1 MALTRTASLAL
12 TRLAAFYPSGS
23 SERRVLLAYLKA
35 AGAGE
40 DHHAR
45 MQFLGGLMKQTAD
58 KAQRNVTKGD
68 TQPYIAAMLE
78 HGFKPEVAE
87 AWMKRGTDFG
97 LYTVVQ
103 RAAASQV
110 GGMSEN
116 TSPGAKGVSGEDIA
130 QVMSFGCI
138 EYPGMIYDRKENKYK
153 DRTSP
158 AFPKGQ
164 SLYYLMGVQFLKG
177 NKTGGLR
184 QLKGLLASYA
194 KSRTKNWL
202 SSVDAGANVKFEY
215 DPEGQLIE
223 DTGNYEPPPLEEF
236 LAQALYLR
244 QINNLMERSLAS
256 SPGQLRVWKGV
267 VDGMKKN
274 KNVLK
279 YKEKGAGKGDLT
291 IEAKKLRDHMVE
303 MIEAEYGDG
312 EVDPTTDKPYI
323 DGVPTTQGLQ
333 KSFSKILPKM
343 LAAMEDK
350 LALGVKGLS
359 SKEKAFFK
367 DRDIAEVYRDS
378 IRRRASR
385 QINAS
390 ERSAMIRL
398 AATLPVG
405 SPERKIILA
414 GCEKMKSPAMVQ
426 NCEDMKAGKKPGKG
440 KSKAKSDDKKD
451 DGKMPADLLEK
462 FKAKKAAPKTARPM
476 SRGAQRLLA
485 QLQANPDSILP
496 FKAAVPVM
504 EKDIESALRP
514 LGMTSFFGHIQGG
527 KAGMV
532 QGVPVARYSLNAK
545 GILSRETWEADPSSV
560 KSLYAASRKALVK
573 ALRKLNVNGVVAKV
587 SRRPGRLSLD
597 TANGFEIDIYLFFK
611 DTDPGKLAALKAS
624 EGANM
629 NRTAR
634 LMKRQEKVLQKYLD
648 SAGSRAVSDY
658 DSLPSSVRS
667 ALERIKDGESLWS
680 DVERWLGDNN
690 NPHLARWAKKELPEA
705 LKKNQFTSEDNPNP
719 KGNDKDGDGKT
730 NEPSPVPKKAAQIKV
745 PLTFSSPDLYWKPKK
760 KNDRGYVDGGAAVS
774 KWMREQGGGR
784 ELTYIDGKLHHPK
797 GDVVI
802 NAPGSLV
809 GQLTEKKNFRLAA
822 DSKKGAL
829 IRLAATL
836 PVGSSERKTILR
848 LASE

>member
-58 KAQRNVTKGD
+58 KAQKNVTRGD

-462 FKAKKAAPKTARPM
+462 FKAKKAAPKTAR
-476 SRGAQRLLA
+476 
-485 QLQANPDSILP
+485 
-496 FKAAVPVM
+496 
-504 EKDIESALRP
+504 
-514 LGMTSFFGHIQGG
+514 
-527 KAGMV
+527 
-532 QGVPVARYSLNAK
+532 
-545 GILSRETWEADPSSV
+545 
-560 KSLYAASRKALVK
+560 
-573 ALRKLNVNGVVAKV
+573 
-587 SRRPGRLSLD
+587 
-597 TANGFEIDIYLFFK
+597 
-611 DTDPGKLAALKAS
+611 
-624 EGANM
+624 
-629 NRTAR
+629 